1 MLIAYLCALLLVK
14 YMMKDK
20 NSVIGYLLL
29 GVLLI
34 GYFWFSQKDAGKL
47 REIEK
52 QKQDSI
58 TKVQAEKNKISPD
71 SLAKQKTDSIAN
83 ANKAL
88 TQSAGGFDS
97 TLIGNDSMITV
108 ENNLAK
114 YSFATKGGVLKQIT
128 LKQFNALN
136 KNDGSLVNLQSAVK
150 QVDGLYYNINT
161 SANSI
166 LNTKDIVF
174 TAAGIKSNVDGSVQ
188 VTLHAISRDQKKLS
202 HVYTIKKD
210 DYMIDLDIVTS
221 TGANLFTDN
230 TINASWNTTLDH
242 KESDNTYDIQQAELS
257 YKNED
262 GYDYYKLMGGKD
274 KTYEKPV
281 QWYGVH
287 QRFFA
292 NIILAPKGKN
302 FQNVAVNVIT
312 PQDSSGVLLVSKST
326 LKIPFDGA
334 TNKTNMQFYYGPNDY
349 NILKKY
355 DNSMG
360 EMVNFGQGIFSFVKY
375 INRYVVLPIF
385 NFFHS
390 FISNYGIII
399 LLMTLF
405 IRLLTSPLVYKSYLS
420 GAKMKV
426 LKPELEALKAK
437 HGDDTQAYSM
447 DQMKLYRQAGVNPL
461 GGCIPSLIQLPI
473 FISLYNFF
481 NSNIALRGK
490 AFAWSKDLSVFDS
503 IANFGFEVPFYG
515 GHVSLFTLL
524 TVATT
529 LLISLQS
536 LSSTPDQGNPMLKYM
551 PFIFPIIM
559 LGFFN
564 KLPAALTWYYFV
576 SNLFTLILQFCIQK
590 FILKPEKI
598 RAEIDANKLKNK
610 DTKSKWQLKLEE
622 MQKTQQ
628 RAAEL
633 RNKNKK

>member
-1 MLIAYLCALLLVK
+1 
-14 YMMKDK
+14 MKDK
-20 NSVIGYLLL
+20 NSVIAFVLMSVLVIGYL
-29 GVLLI
+29 
-34 GYFWFSQKDAGKL
+34 WFSQKDAGKL
-47 REIEK
+47 RDIEK

-58 TKVQAEKNKISPD
+58 AKVMAEKNKISPD
-71 SLAKQKTDSIAN
+71 SLAKLKADSATN
-83 ANKAL
+83 AGKAL

-97 TLIGNDSMITV
+97 TLIGSDSIITV

-114 YSFATKGGVLKQIT
+114 YSFTTKGGVLKQIT

-136 KNDGSLVNLQSAVK
+136 KNDGSLVNLQSTVK
-150 QVDGLYYNINT
+150 QLDGLYYNINT
-161 SANSI
+161 NANSV

-174 TAAGIKSNVDGSVQ
+174 TAGGIKSNADGSVNL
-188 VTLHAISRDQKKLS
+188 TLHALSRDQKKLS

-210 DYMIDLDIVTS
+210 DYMVDMDIVTS

-230 TINASWNTTLDH
+230 TINASWNATLDH

-274 KTYEKPV
+274 KTYSKPV

-292 NIILAPKGKN
+292 NVILAPKSKN
-302 FQNVAVNVIT
+302 FQSVIVNVT
-312 PQDSSGVLLVSKST
+312 VPENTDSSGVLLVSKST
-326 LKIPFDGA
+326 LKIPFDGT
-334 TNKTNMQFYYGPNDY
+334 TNKANMQFYYGPNDY

-405 IRLLTSPLVYKSYLS
+405 IRMLTSPLVYKSYLS

-503 IANFGFEVPFYG
+503 IANFGFEIPFYG

-576 SNLFTLILQFCIQK
+576 SNLFTLVLQFCIQK

-622 MQKTQQ
+622 MQKSQQ
-628 RAAEL
+628 RVADM
-633 RNKNKK
+633 KNKTKK

>member
-1 MLIAYLCALLLVK
+1 
-14 YMMKDK
+14 MMKDK
-20 NSVIGYLLL
+20 NSVIAFVLMSILVIGYL
-29 GVLLI
+29 
-34 GYFWFSQKDAGKL
+34 WFTQKDAGKL
-47 REIEK
+47 RESEK
-52 QKQDSI
+52 QKADS
-58 TKVQAEKNKISPD
+58 TAKANALKNNISPD
-71 SLAKQKTDSIAN
+71 SLAKLKADSVAN
-83 ANKAL
+83 ATKAL

-97 TLIGNDSMITV
+97 TLSGKDTLVTIENTV
-108 ENNLAK
+108 AK
-114 YSFATKGGVLKQIT
+114 YSFTTKGGVLKQIT
-128 LKQFNALN
+128 LKNFKALN
-136 KNDGSLVNLQSAVK
+136 TKDSALVNLQSSVK
-150 QVDGLYYNINT
+150 QLDGLYYNINT
-161 SANSI
+161 AANSV
-166 LNTKDIVF
+166 LNTKDIIF
-174 TAAGIKSNVDGSVQ
+174 TVSNLKTIADGTTN
-188 VTLHAISRDQKKLS
+188 VTLDAISRDGKKLS

-210 DYMIDLDIVTS
+210 DYMLDMDFVTS
-221 TGANLFTDN
+221 PGANLFTN
-230 TINASWNTTLDH
+230 NAINASWNATLDH

-274 KTYEKPV
+274 KTYSKPV

-292 NIILAPKGKN
+292 NVLLAPKGKS
-302 FQNVAVNVIT
+302 FQNVAVNVTT
-312 PQDSSGVLLVSKST
+312 PEDSSKVLLVSKST
-326 LKIPFDGA
+326 LNIPFDGT
-334 TNKTNMQFYYGPNDY
+334 TNKASVQMYYGPNDY

-375 INRYVVLPIF
+375 INRYVILPIF
-385 NFFHS
+385 NFFKS
-390 FISNYGIII
+390 FVSSYGIII

-437 HGDDTQAYSM
+437 HGDDTQSYSM

-490 AFAWSKDLSVFDS
+490 EFAWSKDLSVFDS

-515 GHVSLFTLL
+515 GHISLFTLL

-576 SNLFTLILQFCIQK
+576 SNLFTLVLQFCIQK
-590 FILKPEKI
+590 FILNPEKI

-610 DTKSKWQLKLEE
+610 DKNTKSKWQMKLEE
-622 MQKTQQ
+622 MQQAQQ
-628 RAAEL
+628 RAAEIK
-633 RNKNKK
+633 NKNKK